1 MWFTYPSS
9 KSKISI
15 YRKISQ
21 EFTLINSKCIYY
33 IYYFLFCKCMK
44 EVKIKAIYSFHAI
57 AFLLYIIWKKKRKQ
71 LNMLRHES

>member
-1 MWFTYPSS
+1 
-9 KSKISI
+9 
-15 YRKISQ
+15 
-21 EFTLINSKCIYY
+21 
-33 IYYFLFCKCMK
+33 MK